1 MRCRGG
7 VDRTRQD
14 GSTAEVAMRLSVA
27 VKRLR
32 SRPREGGGIARAG
45 LTISQ
50 IALLQRLSDFGPA
63 TAASLAAAEHV
74 SQQAIA
80 QSVATLKAAG
90 VVDTKPDTSVRRK
103 VMISMT
109 VAGRQL
115 FQRLRA
121 TREAWL
127 VRAIDSVIGPRERAT
142 LDKAIDLLER
152 LAAAD
157 LSPEIEIR

>member
-1 MRCRGG
+1 
-7 VDRTRQD
+7 
-14 GSTAEVAMRLSVA
+14 MRLSVA

-32 SRPREGGGIARAG
+32 SRLREEAGITRAG

-50 IALLQRLSDFGPA
+50 LALLQRLSDFGPA

-90 VVDTKPDTSVRRK
+90 VVETKPDTSDRRK

-127 VRAIDSVIGPRERAT
+127 ARAIDSVIGPRERAT